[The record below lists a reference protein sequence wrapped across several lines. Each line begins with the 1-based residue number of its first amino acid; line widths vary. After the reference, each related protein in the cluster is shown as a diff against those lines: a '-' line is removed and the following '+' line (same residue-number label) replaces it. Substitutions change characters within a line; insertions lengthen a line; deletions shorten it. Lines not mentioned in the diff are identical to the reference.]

1 LPAIEQTLLPAYGDQ
16 GLRALAIYA
25 GEQTTF
31 GQVVA
36 RDASLSLP
44 MLFDLDWQ
52 VFDRYRI
59 QGAVFPLSVVVGRD
73 GTVVHI
79 DGDETL
85 DSAAA
90 AIAGAL

>member
-1 LPAIEQTLLPAYGDQ
+1 MIDQELLPAYGPS
-16 GLRALAIYA
+16 GLRALAIYS
-25 GEQTTF
+25 GEQTAF

-36 RDASLSLP
+36 RDSALGFP

-59 QGAVFPLSVVVGRD
+59 PGGVFPLSIVVGRD
-73 GTVVHI
+73 GRVVHL

-85 DSAAA
+85 DAAEA
-90 AIAGAL
+90 AIADAL

>member
-1 LPAIEQTLLPAYGDQ
+1 MIDQELLPTHGPA
-16 GLRALAIYA
+16 GLRALSIYS

-36 RDASLSLP
+36 RDSVLGFP

-52 VFDRYRI
+52 VFDGYRI
-59 QGAVFPLSVVVGRD
+59 PGGVFPLSIVVGRD
-73 GTVVHI
+73 GTVVHL

-85 DSAAA
+85 DAAEA
-90 AIAGAL
+90 AIVEAL

>member
-1 LPAIEQTLLPAYGDQ
+1 MPAIERTLLTAYGDR
-16 GLRALAIYA
+16 GLRALAIYV
-25 GEQTTF
+25 GEQTAL
-31 GQVVA
+31 GQVVV
-36 RDASLSLP
+36 RDASLGFP

-73 GTVVHI
+73 GTVVHM

-85 DSAAA
+85 DAAEA
-90 AIAGAL
+90 AISDAL